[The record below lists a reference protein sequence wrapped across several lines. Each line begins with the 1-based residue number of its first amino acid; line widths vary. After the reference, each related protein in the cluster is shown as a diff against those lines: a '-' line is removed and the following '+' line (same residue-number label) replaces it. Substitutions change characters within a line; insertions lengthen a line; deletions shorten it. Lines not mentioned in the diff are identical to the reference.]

1 MLETG
6 CTEIKSSEHIPPKFV
21 DVVKKAGG
29 GEGSSL
35 LTLKNPTSLCL
46 RFFLYKVEQL
56 DYDD

>member
-29 GEGSSL
+29 GGGKQSFDFEKPNFSVPQVL
-35 LTLKNPTSLCL
+35 PL
-46 RFFLYKVEQL
+46 
-56 DYDD
+56 